1 MKQITSTQNPK
12 VKKLSKLMS
21 SSSYRRESGEFV
33 LEGLRLCLDAL
44 NSEYELCEVYAT
56 PDMLSRYAGEIAP
69 LIQKSKQSYE
79 ISKDVCQK
87 ISDTKN
93 AQGIFCLCKILDKQ
107 NDSYKIDTS
116 GKYILL
122 EQISDP
128 TNFGAVCR
136 TAEAMGISGVIV
148 CGGCDIYSPK
158 VMRCA
163 MGSLLRI
170 PVIFANDVQDFLN
183 HCKNVGIKTYAST
196 PCDDAQ
202 NILDVD
208 MCGGVVFVI
217 GNEAQGVTQS
227 TMDACNSRVTIKMQ
241 GKAESLN
248 AAAAASIIIWEM
260 MK

>member
-1 MKQITSTQNPK
+1 MELITSTQNLR
-12 VKKLSKLMS
+12 VKKLSKLMTS
-21 SSSYRRESGEFV
+21 PNFRRENGEFV
-33 LEGLRLCLDAL
+33 LEGLRLCLDIL
-44 NSEYELCEVYAT
+44 NSEYELCEVYVT
-56 PDMLSRYAGEIAP
+56 TDILDRYESEISP
-69 LIQKSKQSYE
+69 LLQKSKNNFE
-79 ISKDVCQK
+79 ISKEVCQK

-93 AQGIFCLCKILDKQ
+93 AQGIFCLCKILDKP
-107 NDSYKIDTS
+107 NDSYKIDIN

-128 TNFGAVCR
+128 ANFGAVCR
-136 TAEAMGISGVIV
+136 TAEAMGISGVVV

-170 PVIFANDVQDFLN
+170 PVVCVEDVQNFLS
-183 HCKNVGIKTYAST
+183 HCKNNKIKTYAST
-196 PCDDAQ
+196 PCEDAQ

-208 MCGGVVFVI
+208 MSGGVVFVV

-227 TMDACNSRVTIKMQ
+227 TMDACDSRVTIKMQ